1 MGNCS
6 RMEPKYDVIWFDVNN
21 VMSCNMMSTT
31 WCQQSDVR
39 NMMSTTWCHQM
50 WCLKLDVHKQVTKSM
65 FTARPIEL
73 VHSVGMNPDCIVHWT
88 LVWTVHSE
96 DHFRRSQSATTTR
109 PCFGPS
115 VRRLWDPRTES
126 CLNFISN
133 CHFTF
138 HRMRIF
144 VRGAVIACWPHS
156 RFWVKDSHSKLA
168 DSFDESL
175 DLSDW
180 LKSGDSFSS
189 SV

>member
-1 MGNCS
+1 
-6 RMEPKYDVIWFDVNN
+6 
-21 VMSCNMMSTT
+21 MMSTK
-31 WCQQSDVR
+31 WCP
-39 NMMSTTWCHQM
+39 
-50 WCLKLDVHKQVTKSM
+50 KLDVHKQVTKSM

-96 DHFRRSQSATTTR
+96 DDFRRSQSATTTR

-138 HRMRIF
+138 RRMRIF

-180 LKSGDSFSS
+180 LKIRWFILLLFIRARKLGFRLSFPSFLSSKKRNQPISQNVYFFDSINPFR
-189 SV
+189 

>member
-1 MGNCS
+1 
-6 RMEPKYDVIWFDVNN
+6 
-21 VMSCNMMSTT
+21 
-31 WCQQSDVR
+31 
-39 NMMSTTWCHQM
+39 
-50 WCLKLDVHKQVTKSM
+50 
-65 FTARPIEL
+65 
-73 VHSVGMNPDCIVHWT
+73 MNPDCIVHWT

-96 DHFRRSQSATTTR
+96 DDFRRSQSATTTR

-138 HRMRIF
+138 RRMRIF

-180 LKSGDSFSS
+180 LKIRWFILLLFIRARKLGFRLSFLSFRSSKSGINRFRKMFTFSIQ
-189 SV
+189 